1 MAEAARIAS
10 EECLEEEAGSEKS
23 GFPQV
28 SMRLIFCG
36 RVAPEERTK
45 ATSLFQ
51 AQQKL
56 AVAATGI
63 AAVAPLAGAGAVVAA
78 GAGAVAQLASSV
90 EPEPEPEPAPAHVQ
104 KLA

>member
-10 EECLEEEAGSEKS
+10 EECLEEVAGSEKS

-63 AAVAPLAGAGAVVAA
+63 AAVAPLAVAVAVVA
-78 GAGAVAQLASSV
+78 AGAVAQLASSV
-90 EPEPEPEPAPAHVQ
+90 EPEPEPAPAHVQ

>member
-63 AAVAPLAGAGAVVAA
+63 AAVAPLAVAVAVVA
-78 GAGAVAQLASSV
+78 AGAVAQLAFSV
-90 EPEPEPEPAPAHVQ
+90 EPEPEPAPAPAHVQ

>member
-63 AAVAPLAGAGAVVAA
+63 AAVAPLAVAVAVAA
-78 GAGAVAQLASSV
+78 AGAVAQLASSV
-90 EPEPEPEPAPAHVQ
+90 EPEPEPAPAPAHVQ

>member
-63 AAVAPLAGAGAVVAA
+63 AAVAPLAVAVAVVA
-78 GAGAVAQLASSV
+78 AGAVAQLASSV
-90 EPEPEPEPAPAHVQ
+90 EPEPEPAPAPAHVQ

>member
-10 EECLEEEAGSEKS
+10 EECLEEEAGSEKL

-63 AAVAPLAGAGAVVAA
+63 AAVAPLAVAVAVVA
-78 GAGAVAQLASSV
+78 AGAVAQLASSV
-90 EPEPEPEPAPAHVQ
+90 EPEPEPAPAPAHVQ